1 MSVSMSSPNSPQ
13 GMFLINQ
20 FQELAGEFL
29 RSIAAG
35 NTTDKFTA
43 YLKHSVDAVKRE
55 KTTQALSEAQI
66 MQILNTNTQEI
77 YHRYVVIYDEFYFNG
92 DMKNS
97 YAKIIQN
104 LKEQARVWVNTYP
117 GSAATQDV
125 QFLNRIQNNI
135 NMFFQTIDDEYEGT
149 SDTTK
154 YDKLLAKCLVQMC
167 VNIWADFALRP
178 DQSPRGNFTTP
189 NGRTTP
195 PYLNRF
201 LINP

>member
-1 MSVSMSSPNSPQ
+1 
-13 GMFLINQ
+13 MFFIDQL
-20 FQELAGEFL
+20 QELAGEL
-29 RSIAAG
+29 LNCIVQHE
-35 NTTDKFTA
+35 TTDRFKV
-43 YLKHSVDAVKRE
+43 YLKHSVESVRRE
-55 KTTQALSEAQI
+55 KTKTGLSEAEI

-92 DMKNS
+92 DTKNS

-104 LKEQARVWVNTYP
+104 LKEQARVCINTYP

-125 QFLNRIQNNI
+125 QFLNRIKNNI
-135 NMFFQTIDDEYEGT
+135 NMFFQTIDMQYKGT

-154 YDKLLAKCLVQMC
+154 YDNLLAKCLIQMC
-167 VNIWADFALRP
+167 VNIWTAFAQRP

-195 PYLNRF
+195 PDLNRF
-201 LINP
+201 LINPS

>member
-1 MSVSMSSPNSPQ
+1 
-13 GMFLINQ
+13 MFFIDQL
-20 FQELAGEFL
+20 QELAGEL
-29 RSIAAG
+29 LNCIVQHE
-35 NTTDKFTA
+35 TTDRFIV
-43 YLKHSVDAVKRE
+43 YLKHSVESIRRE
-55 KTTQALSEAQI
+55 KTTPPGLSEAQI

-92 DMKNS
+92 DTKNS

-104 LKEQARVWVNTYP
+104 LKEQARVWINTYP
-117 GSAATQDV
+117 GSAPTQDV

-135 NMFFQTIDDEYEGT
+135 NMFFQTIDMQYEGT

-154 YDKLLAKCLVQMC
+154 YDNLLAKCLIQMC
-167 VNIWADFALRP
+167 VNIWTDFAQRP

-201 LINP
+201 LIDP

>member
-1 MSVSMSSPNSPQ
+1 MISISSPD
-13 GMFLINQ
+13 L

-29 RSIAAG
+29 RSVAAN
-35 NTTDKFTA
+35 NTTNQFTT
-43 YLKHSVDAVKRE
+43 YLKHSVQAVKRE
-55 KTTQALSEAQI
+55 KTTQSLSEVQI
-66 MQILNTNTQEI
+66 MQILNTNIHEI
-77 YHRYVVIYDEFYFNG
+77 YHRYVAIYDQYVHNG
-92 DMKNS
+92 DTSNPT
-97 YAKIIQN
+97 ATIIKT
-104 LKEQARVWVNTYP
+104 LKDQAQVWINAYP

-125 QFLNRIQNNI
+125 QFNNRIQNSI
-135 NMFFQTIDDEYEGT
+135 PMFFQTIDFEYQGT
-149 SDTTK
+149 SDTAK
-154 YDKLLAKCLVQMC
+154 YDNLLAKCLVQMC